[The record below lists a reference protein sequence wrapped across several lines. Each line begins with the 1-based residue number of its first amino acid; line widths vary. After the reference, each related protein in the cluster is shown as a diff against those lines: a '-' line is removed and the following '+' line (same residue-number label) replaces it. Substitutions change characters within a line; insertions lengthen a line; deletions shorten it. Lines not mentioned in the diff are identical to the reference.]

1 LPSEPKSER
10 KGVEKNQKTVMETI
24 LQHAQ
29 GLVYSLLCLMPSA
42 YQKASLKALLGLFLD
57 AQGHALPAHTS
68 VKSAS
73 SLSRFLNRYSWST
86 RSVIRTTRQAILQQ
100 IASHLPHAKI
110 PIRILIDLTTLEKS
124 GKFWHLSTPT
134 SAPQAPD
141 PWIRFLNGKRGLHL
155 VVLYLVVGEWRVPW
169 SFRVWR
175 GKGYASPAQLACKL
189 LATVP
194 KSLVKGRVVLVQ
206 ADTEFG
212 TVEFL
217 KTIRQR
223 SWRPIVGLRS
233 NRTLKDGRCL
243 KDLYRHAKRGLQVYL
258 KGIDYP
264 LTVSWFWLK
273 RADGKRELRFVAST
287 YPYSGAYLVQ
297 LGRKRWAIE
306 GFFKTAKHQFGLH
319 CFGQGTKLGVYR
331 WLILSLIAYLLAH
344 WIDQWSLP
352 PALDWKIASRL
363 ALETLFP
370 SIIWFQLLKQIR
382 MSTDIA
388 AQYGFQIVLKSLPD
402 PAYWER
408 CKI

>member
-1 LPSEPKSER
+1 
-10 KGVEKNQKTVMETI
+10 METI
-24 LQHAQ
+24 LQYAQ
-29 GLVYSLLCLMPSA
+29 GLVYSLLCLMPSP
-42 YQKASLKALLGLFLD
+42 YQKASLKALLGLFLE
-57 AQGHALPAHTS
+57 AQGHALPAHTQ
-68 VKSAS
+68 VKSPS
-73 SLSRFLNRYSWST
+73 SLSRFLNHYSWST
-86 RSVIRTTRQAILQQ
+86 RRVIQTTRQTILEQ
-100 IASHLPHAKI
+100 IASHPPHPSI
-110 PIRILIDLTTLEKS
+110 PIRILIDLTTLEKT
-124 GKFWHLSTPT
+124 GKFWQLSTPT
-134 SAPQAPD
+134 DDPNAPD
-141 PWIRFLNGKRGLHL
+141 PWVRMLNGKRGLHL

-175 GKGYASPAQLACKL
+175 GKGHPSPAQLAVKL

-212 TVEFL
+212 TVGFL
-217 KTIRQR
+217 KAVRQR
-223 SWRPIVGLRS
+223 SWRAIVGMRG
-233 NRTLKDGRCL
+233 NRTLQDGRCL

-258 KGIDYP
+258 KDMDYP

-273 RADGKRELRFVAST
+273 RAEGNRELRFVVSS

-319 CFGQGTKLGVYR
+319 CFGQSTKLGVYR

-344 WIDQWSLP
+344 WIDQWAYP
-352 PALDWKIASRL
+352 PVLDWKATCRL

-370 SIIWFQLLKQIR
+370 SIVWFQLLRQIR
-382 MSTDIA
+382 ISAEIA
-388 AQYGFQIVLKSLPD
+388 AQYGFEIVLKSLPD
-402 PAYWER
+402 WAYKEW